1 MITPLSLL
9 LSTLVAAVLALLAWR
24 SGALSRS
31 GGLAAWLLGTLIFG
45 LGGWQWA
52 VLLLAFFITS
62 SILTRLF
69 QKRKAGLEEKFEKG
83 GRRDAG
89 QVLANGGVAAIFAI
103 LHALYPEAAWTWI
116 AGAASLAAVNADTWA
131 TELGV
136 LNPSPPRLILN
147 GRTVERGTS
156 GAVSFYGLLAAWAGA
171 IAIGLLA
178 AALRPY
184 PRPTE
189 NVSAYALLV
198 SLAGFLG
205 ALVDSLLGANW
216 QAIYFCPQCRKETE
230 KHPRHTCGTPTKRVR
245 GWKWLNNDVVNVLCA
260 LSGALIAILLLG

>member
-9 LSTLVAAVLALLAWR
+9 LSTLVAAVLALVAWR

-31 GGLAAWLLGTLIFG
+31 GSLAAWLVGTLIFG

-52 VLLLAFFITS
+52 VLLLAFFLTS
-62 SILTRLF
+62 SVLTRLF
-69 QKRKAGLEEKFEKG
+69 HKRKASLEEKFEKG

-103 LHALYPEAAWTWI
+103 LHALYPEAAWTWA

-156 GAVSFYGLLAAWAGA
+156 GGVSFYGLLAAWAGA
-171 IAIGLLA
+171 IVIGLLA
-178 AALRPY
+178 AALSPY
-184 PRPTE
+184 PLPKH
-189 NVSAYALLV
+189 NASAYALLV

-205 ALVDSLLGANW
+205 ALVDSLLGASW
-216 QAIYFCPQCRKETE
+216 QAIYFCPHCAKETE
-230 KHPRHTCGTPTKRVR
+230 KHPLHTCGMPTSPLR
-245 GWKWLNNDVVNVLCA
+245 GWKWMNNDMVNFLCA
-260 LSGALIAILLLG
+260 LSGAIVALLWIR